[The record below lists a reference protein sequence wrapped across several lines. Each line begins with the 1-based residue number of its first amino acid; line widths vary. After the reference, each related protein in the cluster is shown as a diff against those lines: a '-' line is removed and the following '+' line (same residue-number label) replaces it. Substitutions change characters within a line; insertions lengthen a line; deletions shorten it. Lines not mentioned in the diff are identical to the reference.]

1 MVQNLGLNFPMTTQ
15 QWNTVPAN
23 VYIIYIYIYMNKKPV
38 CVCVTVKQKTQH
50 LFDEFSNSFNT

>member
-1 MVQNLGLNFPMTTQ
+1 
-15 QWNTVPAN
+15 
-23 VYIIYIYIYMNKKPV
+23 MNKKPV

>member
-15 QWNTVPAN
+15 QWNTVPTN
-23 VYIIYIYIYMNKKPV
+23 VYIIYIYMNKKPV

>member
-23 VYIIYIYIYMNKKPV
+23 VYIIYIYIYEQETSV
-38 CVCVTVKQKTQH
+38 CMCYSKT
-50 LFDEFSNSFNT
+50 ENTTFV